1 VNYSHHTFLRI
12 FASALTLLLQAI
24 PLAHAESLVYVT
36 IEPKEITMGE
46 TARLT
51 ITNLGTDSRTPT
63 LPKVS
68 GLQFVIVGH
77 THQFEMSNGVTLPS
91 SSVIVQVTPLIAGT
105 FTIPPITPNAPSLVL
120 NVKTDHGPTGSTG
133 PGNTNYLIRPPV
145 QAIPPKRG
153 VLQSIDGAAFVRL
166 NLPKRDV
173 YVGESVPVDIQ
184 VGARAGLVTA
194 LNGLPTL
201 HGGEFTLNNLS
212 HQPDREE
219 KVIDD
224 KHFTVLTWHSA
235 IAAVKPG
242 LFSLDVE
249 TPLTVK
255 LSTRPKQD
263 SALDELLGDP
273 FLQNYFGSTVSKEIK
288 VSSPTAELKVL
299 PIPQEGRPADYGGAV
314 GSFSVSSEVTPS
326 SAAAGD
332 PLTLRFHV
340 NGTGNFDRVGSEM
353 FKHLDDWKTYPSKS
367 SFQAA
372 DAVGYKGEKTFEQ
385 PLIAPKPGPHTVPPL
400 AFSYFDPVARRF
412 QTAASAAII
421 VNVTS
426 NMTDALPAPNAGA
439 PAGGAALSMLRP
451 DHAVSPADIA
461 ASSLVPLYLRP
472 AFLLAPS
479 MTIALF
485 AGGWAALRRRIALAP
500 EQQMSKDMR
509 REWLKLKAAAA
520 VRDAHL
526 FAVTARNLLQATL
539 AQRWK
544 MAAADVTGDAIYS
557 RLGTAGEQVRQ
568 LFMLADEIQYGV
580 RDQSNLDFAHW
591 MQIVQRQIS
600 HTEAA

>member
-1 VNYSHHTFLRI
+1 M
-12 FASALTLLLQAI
+12 LLAQS
-24 PLAHAESLVYVT
+24 LAHAESLVYVT

-51 ITNLGTDSRTPT
+51 ITNLGTDSRTPI

-68 GLQFVIVGH
+68 GLQFDIVGH

-153 VLQSIDGAAFVRL
+153 VLQSIDAAAFVRL

-314 GSFSVSSEVTPS
+314 GSFNVSSEITPS

-332 PLTLRFHV
+332 PLTLRFRV
-340 NGTGNFDRVGSEM
+340 NGSGNFDRVGSEM

-367 SFQAA
+367 SFHAA
-372 DAVGYKGEKTFEQ
+372 DTVGYKGEKTFEQ

-412 QTAASAAII
+412 QTATSAPII

-426 NMTDALPAPNAGA
+426 NMTDVLPTQSAAA
-439 PAGGAALSMLRP
+439 AGGAALSMLRP
-451 DHAVSPADIA
+451 DHAVGPADVA

-472 AFLLAPS
+472 AFLVAPS
-479 MTIALF
+479 MTVALL
-485 AGGWAALRRRIALAP
+485 AGGWAALRRRFALAP
-500 EQQMSKDMR
+500 EQLMSKGMR
-509 REWLKLKAAAA
+509 RQWLNLKAAAA
-520 VRDAHL
+520 ARDAGL
-526 FAVTARNLLQATL
+526 FAVTARNLLQGTL

-544 MAAADVTGDAIYS
+544 MPAAEVTGDAIQS
-557 RLGTAGEQVRQ
+557 RLGSAGEQVRQ
-568 LFMLADEIQYGV
+568 LFIMADEIQYGV
-580 RDQSNLDFAHW
+580 RDQNDLDFAHW
-591 MQIVQRQIS
+591 MQIVHRQIS
-600 HTEAA
+600 DTEAV

>member
-1 VNYSHHTFLRI
+1 M
-12 FASALTLLLQAI
+12 LLAQS
-24 PLAHAESLVYVT
+24 PAHAESLVYVT
-36 IEPKEITMGE
+36 IEPKEITLGE

-63 LPKVS
+63 LPRVS
-68 GLQFVIVGH
+68 GLQFDIVGH
-77 THQFEMSNGVTLPS
+77 THQFEMSNGVMLPS
-91 SSVIVQVTPLIAGT
+91 SSVIVQVTPLIGGT
-105 FTIPPITPNAPSLVL
+105 FTIPPITPNSPSLVL
-120 NVKTDHGPTGSTG
+120 NVKIDHGPTGSTG

-166 NLPKRDV
+166 NLPRRDV

-288 VSSPTAELKVL
+288 VSSPAAELKVL
-299 PIPQEGRPADYGGAV
+299 AIPQEGRPADFGGAV
-314 GSFSVSSEVTPS
+314 GSFNVSTEITPQ
-326 SAAAGD
+326 SAVVGD
-332 PLTLRFHV
+332 PLTLRFRV
-340 NGTGNFDRVGSEM
+340 NGAGNFDRVNSEM

-367 SFQAA
+367 SFHAS
-372 DAVGYKGEKTFEQ
+372 DTVGYKGEKTFEQ
-385 PLIAPKPGPHTVPPL
+385 PLIAPKSGPHTVPPL

-412 QTAASAAII
+412 QTATSAPLT

-426 NMTDALPAPNAGA
+426 NMNDSLPVNNG
-439 PAGGAALSMLRP
+439 ALSADGATRPMLRP
-451 DHAVSPADIA
+451 DHAVGPADTA
-461 ASSLVPLYLRP
+461 ESSLVPLYLRP
-472 AFLLAPS
+472 AFLFAPS
-479 MTIALF
+479 MTVALF
-485 AGGWAALRRRIALAP
+485 AGSWVVLRRRFVPFPA
-500 EQQMSKDMR
+500 QTMSKGMR
-509 REWLKLKAAAA
+509 RQWLNLQTAAAA
-520 VRDAHL
+520 RDAGL
-526 FAVTARNLLQATL
+526 FAALARNMLQETL

-544 MAAADVTGDAIYS
+544 VTSSEVTSDAIHLK
-557 RLGTAGEQVRQ
+557 LGAAGEEVRQ
-568 LFMLADEIQYGV
+568 VFILADEIQYGV
-580 RDQSNLDFAHW
+580 RQQGDLDFARW
-591 MQIVQRQIS
+591 LQIVHRQIS
-600 HTEAA
+600 GTEPT

>member
-1 VNYSHHTFLRI
+1 LAKTCALAAMLLMLASLRV
-12 FASALTLLLQAI
+12 
-24 PLAHAESLVYVT
+24 HAESLVYVT

-51 ITNLGTDSRTPT
+51 ITNLGTDTRTPI

-68 GLQFVIVGH
+68 GLQFDIVGH
-77 THQFEMSNGVTLPS
+77 THQFEMSSGVTLPS

-133 PGNTNYLIRPPV
+133 SGNTNYMIRPPV

-153 VLQSIDGAAFVRL
+153 ALQSIDSAAFVRL
-166 NLPKRDV
+166 NLPRRDV

-242 LFSLDVE
+242 VFSLDVE

-299 PIPQEGRPADYGGAV
+299 PIPQEGRPADFGGAV
-314 GSFSVSSEVTPS
+314 GSFTVSSEIAPPS
-326 SAAAGD
+326 ATAGD

-340 NGTGNFDRVGSEM
+340 NGAGNFDRVNSEM

-367 SFQAA
+367 SFHAS
-372 DAVGYKGEKTFEQ
+372 DSVGYKGEKIFEQ
-385 PLIAPKPGPHTVPPL
+385 PLIAPQPGTHTVPPL
-400 AFSYFDPVARRF
+400 AFSYFDPVQRRF
-412 QTAASAAII
+412 QTATSAPIT

-426 NMTDALPAPNAGA
+426 GLADAM
-439 PAGGAALSMLRP
+439 AALSVPANGALFSALRP
-451 DHAVSPADIA
+451 DHPADA
-461 ASSLVPLYLRP
+461 EQSSLVPLYLRP
-472 AFLLAPS
+472 AFLFAPS
-479 MTIALF
+479 VTIALF
-485 AGGWAALRRRIALAP
+485 AAGWAGMRRRIALVP
-500 EQQMSKDMR
+500 GQSLSKAMR
-509 REWLKLKAAAA
+509 RQWLGLNAAADA
-520 VRDAHL
+520 RDAAR
-526 FAVTARNLLQATL
+526 FSTTARTLLQETL

-544 MAAADVTGDAIYS
+544 IDAAQVTSEAIQA
-557 RLGTAGEQVRQ
+557 RLGAAGEEIRQVF
-568 LFMLADEIQYGV
+568 LLADETQYGN
-580 RDQSNLDFAHW
+580 RDPNDVDFARWIQVVH
-591 MQIVQRQIS
+591 RQI
-600 HTEAA
+600 HGTETA

>member
-1 VNYSHHTFLRI
+1 VKYSPHI
-12 FASALTLLLQAI
+12 FFETRALAFALLLFAL
-24 PLAHAESLVYVT
+24 PRAHAESLVYVT
-36 IEPKEITMGE
+36 IEPKEITIGE

-68 GLQFVIVGH
+68 GLQFDIIGH
-77 THQFEMSNGVTLPS
+77 TRQFEMSNGVTLPS

-133 PGNTNYLIRPPV
+133 PGNTNYMIRPPV
-145 QAIPPKRG
+145 QAIPSKRG
-153 VLQSIDGAAFVRL
+153 VLQSIDSAAFVRL

-212 HQPDREE
+212 HQPDKEE

-242 LFSLDVE
+242 QFSLDVE

-273 FLQNYFGSTVSKEIK
+273 FLQNYFGATVSKQIT
-288 VSSPTAELKVL
+288 VSSPAAELKVL
-299 PIPQEGRPADYGGAV
+299 PIPQEGRPADFGGAV
-314 GSFSVSSEVTPS
+314 GSFTVSTEITPL

-332 PLTLRFHV
+332 PLTLRFRV
-340 NGTGNFDRVGSEM
+340 NGAGNFDRVNSEM
-353 FKHLDDWKTYPSKS
+353 FKHLDDWKTYPSRS
-367 SFQAA
+367 SFHAS
-372 DAVGYKGEKTFEQ
+372 DTVGYAGEKTFEQ
-385 PLIAPKPGPHTVPPL
+385 PLIAPKPGTHTVPPL

-412 QTAASAAII
+412 QTATSTPLT
-421 VNVTS
+421 VSVTS
-426 NMTDALPAPNAGA
+426 SLAEALLAPDAATLANGA
-439 PAGGAALSMLRP
+439 SLSALRP
-451 DHAVSPADIA
+451 DHAADAA

-472 AFLLAPS
+472 AFLIAPS
-479 MTIALF
+479 MTITLF
-485 AGGWAALRRRIALAP
+485 AAGWVGLRRRIALVP
-500 EQQMSKDMR
+500 GRVLTKGMQRQWQS
-509 REWLKLKAAAA
+509 LNAAATA
-520 VRDAHL
+520 RDAVL
-526 FAVTARNLLQATL
+526 FCITARNLLQETL

-544 MAAADVTGDAIYS
+544 LAPAEVTREAIQS
-557 RLGTAGEQVRQ
+557 RLGAAGDEIRQVF
-568 LFMLADEIQYGV
+568 LLADETQYGI
-580 RDQSNLDFAHW
+580 RDPGDVDFARWTQVVDRH
-591 MQIVQRQIS
+591 I
-600 HTEAA
+600 HGTEAA